1 MSKVLSNMYD
11 NKREM
16 LERNNEYLR
25 SVLPLWETGANKGKI
40 DWKKSISYTIEY
52 EYNYCGKVYKGSLT
66 ISRYEQRNKKPY
78 IYFEGIGKSIRANNL
93 QRCKLGEILGIITSD
108 FKYEVGDIVNGLLI
122 IDREYRTIKGVK
134 RKYYKYRCTCK
145 NEDWIR
151 EGHLNQGQGCNV
163 CCHNPQKIVLGI
175 NTIWDKA
182 RWMCDL
188 GVLEEDAK
196 KYTPCSG
203 KKIEVI
209 CPYCGRKKKCTISH
223 IHDTHSIGCIC
234 GDGVSYP
241 EKFIYSLLEQLNVK
255 FEMQFSNFNWINNI
269 RYDFYIPSV
278 DLILEVHGGQHGKFI
293 AKDELIFVKRTKS
306 FTMSDRD
313 DIKIDAEKCW
323 LAYDNGIENY
333 IQLDCNYSDMEYIK
347 NSVLNSELVKMFDLS
362 NIDWEECYKFACS
375 NLVKEV
381 CDYWH
386 EHREVNGENITT
398 KDIGE
403 VFGLS
408 STTTIR
414 KYLKQGTKLG
424 WCSYDSEKE
433 KSRNG
438 KINGKASGK
447 SVYCIELSDI
457 FPNGFSSGR
466 EAERRLKDLGIK
478 VNQRHISSVCNSKRK
493 THGQLQDGTRLHW
506 QFI

>member
-1 MSKVLSNMYD
+1 MSKNVLSN
-11 NKREM
+11 
-16 LERNNEYLR
+16 NNTPEENLEYLK
-25 SVLPLWETGANKGKI
+25 SVLPTRGKLI
-40 DWKKSISYTIEY
+40 DWKNSIGCTIEY
-52 EYNYCGKVYKGSLT
+52 EYEWYGKVYKGNLT
-66 ISRYEQRNKKPY
+66 IECYKPKGQKV
-78 IYFEGIGKSIRANNL
+78 YFKGVEKSIYTGNL
-93 QRCKLGEILGIITSD
+93 QKCKLGGILNLKTDNFKFEI
-108 FKYEVGDIVNGLLI
+108 GDIINGILI
-122 IDREYRTIKGVK
+122 IDREYRTIKGK
-134 RKYYKYRCTCK
+134 KYKFYKYRCTCK
-145 NEDWIR
+145 NEDWIN

-163 CCHNPQKIVLGI
+163 CCPNPRKAVLGR

-182 RWMCDL
+182 RWMVAL
-188 GVLEEDAK
+188 GVSEEDAK
-196 KYTPCSG
+196 KNTPQSSQ
-203 KKIEVI
+203 KIEVT

-293 AKDELIFVKRTKS
+293 AKDELIFVKRTKG

-347 NSVLNSELVKMFDLS
+347 NSMLNSELANMFDLS
-362 NIDWEECYKFACS
+362 KVDWNKCEEFACG
-375 NLVKEV
+375 NLVKKI

-386 EHREVNGENITT
+386 EHREINGEDIFT

-408 STTTIR
+408 KLTISR
-414 KYLKQGTKLG
+414 YLKQGSKLG
-424 WCSYDSEKE
+424 WCNYDPKE
-433 KSRNG
+433 ENKRNG
-438 KINGKASGK
+438 GQNNQPIYCPELNEIFISIADAERKLKINHNAISNVLTGRAKT
-447 SVYCIELSDI
+447 
-457 FPNGFSSGR
+457 SSGYHWKR
-466 EAERRLKDLGIK
+466 VDKDSNYYKNYL
-478 VNQRHISSVCNSKRK
+478 ISQSNSTISV
-493 THGQLQDGTRLHW
+493 
-506 QFI
+506 